1 MRIAVCLRHEFELVS
16 EADTSIL
23 NSPFS
28 TLHSVKNYVDGEV
41 KVLHKRLTLFA
52 GHYGSGKTNIAVNY
66 ALHLAAEGKK
76 VCIADLDIVNPY
88 FRTKDSAA
96 VLEAAGIHL
105 ISPQFANSNVD
116 LPALPA
122 EAYRL
127 VQDKSCYGIMDI
139 GGDDRGA
146 YALGRYRPFI
156 LEENDYRMVFVANAS
171 RPLTRTPEEA
181 LEVMREIETACG
193 LQFTCIVNNT
203 NLAAETT
210 AETVLNSVAYIE
222 KLSQLS
228 GLPLWLHTAEQEVA
242 AKLAGKLPNVFPL
255 QLQEKY
261 FDLPSQK
268 PQARPLWG

>member
-1 MRIAVCLRHEFELVS
+1 ME
-16 EADTSIL
+16 
-23 NSPFS
+23 
-28 TLHSVKNYVDGEV
+28 
-41 KVLHKRLTLFA
+41 HKRLTLFA

-66 ALHLAAEGKK
+66 ALKLAAEGKK

-96 VLEAAGIHL
+96 VLDAAGVHL
-105 ISPQFANSNVD
+105 ISPTFANTNVD

-127 VQDKSCYGIMDI
+127 VTDKSIYGIMDI

-146 YALGRYRPFI
+146 YALGRYVPAMK
-156 LEENDYRMVFVANAS
+156 EEGNYRMVFVANCY

-181 LEVMREIETACG
+181 LEVMREIEAACG
-193 LQFTCIVNNT
+193 LQFTDIINNS
-203 NLAAETT
+203 NLASETT
-210 AETVLNSVAYIE
+210 PETVLASLDYME

-228 GLPLWLHTAEQEVA
+228 GLPIWLTTAEKAVA
-242 AKLAGKLPNVFPL
+242 SQLDLSPVLPL
-255 QLQEKY
+255 TLQEKY

-268 PQARPLWG
+268 PGNRPLWG

>member
-1 MRIAVCLRHEFELVS
+1 M
-16 EADTSIL
+16 
-23 NSPFS
+23 N
-28 TLHSVKNYVDGEV
+28 
-41 KVLHKRLTLFA
+41 HKRLTLFA

-66 ALHLAAEGKK
+66 ALHLAGEGKR
-76 VCIADLDIVNPY
+76 VVIADLDIVNPN
-88 FRTKDSAA
+88 FRTKDSAKE
-96 VLEAAGIHL
+96 LRDAGVDL

-127 VQDKSCYGIMDI
+127 VTDRSTYGIMDI

-146 YALGRYRPFI
+146 YALGRYVPAI
-156 LEENDYRMVFVANAS
+156 VEENDYRMVFVANCY

-181 LEVMREIETACG
+181 MEVMAEIEAACG
-193 LQFTCIVNNT
+193 LKFTDIVNNS
-203 NLAAETT
+203 NLGPETT
-210 AETVLNSVAYIE
+210 PETVLDSQAYME
-222 KLSQLS
+222 KLSRLS
-228 GLPLWLHTAEQEVA
+228 SLPIFATTAQAHVA
-242 AKLAGKLPNVFPL
+242 AQLPELDTPVLPL